1 MTDEFRSLEHI
12 KSFFLIIL
20 SIIITLFI
28 AFKSKFVQLAFLF
41 GKSRLQEASASYA
54 IEQMI
59 NAMKYYYPM
68 VSYYVLGMIL
78 PIICMMIVYDA
89 VYRDLEDERVR
100 MLITKVGRMDYLL
113 SKLFSR
119 LLILITSLII
129 IMLFVMFFSFF
140 EVGKVYLGLTLSLFF
155 SLMLMIIFLTTVY
168 LLISCFAKNPLLIS
182 ILFIFVSSILL
193 ALNSTKAFSFYTYFT
208 MSIFS
213 TRTISF
219 FISGSM
225 MFFMANVFFFNRKRL

>member
-1 MTDEFRSLEHI
+1 
-12 KSFFLIIL
+12 
-20 SIIITLFI
+20 
-28 AFKSKFVQLAFLF
+28 
-41 GKSRLQEASASYA
+41 
-54 IEQMI
+54 
-59 NAMKYYYPM
+59 
-68 VSYYVLGMIL
+68 
-78 PIICMMIVYDA
+78 MIVYDA

-168 LLISCFAKNPLLIS
+168 
-182 ILFIFVSSILL
+182 
-193 ALNSTKAFSFYTYFT
+193 
-208 MSIFS
+208 
-213 TRTISF
+213 
-219 FISGSM
+219 
-225 MFFMANVFFFNRKRL
+225 